1 MHKIVNLDPSLH
13 NTPSNLGIPTEL
25 KSENMKLEMR
35 PEFQTV
41 TQKEIKQEAGVSGT
55 PLADY
60 SASRPQLYCIKIIA
74 VMEISRD
81 HHRNQTRVLL
91 RDLSAGEQS
100 PCASSGLLSA
110 VKTQLLDHHRQVILD
125 HFVCMC
131 ICCYE

>member
-60 SASRPQLYCIKIIA
+60 SAS
-74 VMEISRD
+74 
-81 HHRNQTRVLL
+81 
-91 RDLSAGEQS
+91 
-100 PCASSGLLSA
+100 
-110 VKTQLLDHHRQVILD
+110 
-125 HFVCMC
+125 
-131 ICCYE
+131 